1 MHIKIDAWLK
11 YFIYLPV
18 YLTGGSSKSFQPLLL
33 YCERKNYQIT
43 RNLG

>member
-18 YLTGGSSKSFQPLLL
+18 YLTGGSSAPDFFVYYFLQDR
-33 YCERKNYQIT
+33 Y
-43 RNLG
+43 